1 MNYYIIVFKNTH
13 DAMTAD
19 KKLAMK
25 NYKFRIMPTPT
36 LITQSCGICVRIEN
50 DDEINSIIENKEIE
64 FKNIYKRNETEYI
77 YFYRFLA
84 TVQKCMHLQTGFI
97 QAGSC
102 LNFLLKK

>member
-19 KKLAMK
+19 K
-25 NYKFRIMPTPT
+25 KFRIMPTPT

-77 YFYRFLA
+77 LI
-84 TVQKCMHLQTGFI
+84 K
-97 QAGSC
+97 
-102 LNFLLKK
+102 

>member
-77 YFYRFLA
+77 LNRIKE
-84 TVQKCMHLQTGFI
+84 VQKCMHLQTGFI
-97 QAGSC
+97 QAESY